1 MKSYDQLTLDLSAG
15 LKLLVANLC
24 LFGKLE
30 LGIWSLEFPPK
41 SGHKV
46 NQNYL
51 CVRSR
56 LGKDLQELN
65 EYGYDCKS
73 FQCI

>member
-30 LGIWSLEFPPK
+30 LGIWSLFVICYMVLVILLNLTTPP
-41 SGHKV
+41 S
-46 NQNYL
+46 
-51 CVRSR
+51 
-56 LGKDLQELN
+56 LQYPARYFKPAIDVFL
-65 EYGYDCKS
+65 
-73 FQCI
+73 